1 MRLTKLKNYRVR
13 ANKNEI
19 IDHLLKVKR
28 KINLF
33 NDLTD
38 YQIKTLV
45 KEITFNKF
53 KKNETIFRQGDTKNQ
68 FIYFIL
74 AGSVKVVLKDNFG
87 IRKTITT
94 VSQGSIIGEI
104 QAILE
109 QERTASC
116 VASSDS
122 NILIGF
128 TINDYNTTTNGNI
141 YGIFYRNLSRVLA
154 HKIADT
160 NTKVK

>member
-1 MRLTKLKNYRVR
+1 MN
-13 ANKNEI
+13 NNEI
-19 IDHLLKVKR
+19 LEQLLKVKH

-33 NDLTD
+33 DDLTA
-38 YQIKTLV
+38 YQVKTLV

-53 KKNETIFRQGDTKNQ
+53 KKNETVFRQGEKKNQ

-74 AGSVKVVLKDNFG
+74 TGKIKVSIADSFGVK
-87 IRKTITT
+87 KTITT

-104 QAILE
+104 QAVLDD
-109 QERTASC
+109 ERTASC
-116 VASSDS
+116 VASSDE

-128 TINDYNTTTNGNI
+128 TINPYNMVSNGNV

-154 HKIADT
+154 LKINDT
-160 NTKVK
+160 NSKVK